1 MGRRRSAADAP
12 ETEVVHVPGQFPWL
26 AIAILLLAIA
36 LGVAGQILM
45 KLGLNRLGERPS
57 PVVVLKA
64 ILTPLILGGFVCYG
78 VSSLFYLQALSR
90 MPLSY
95 AYPMIALSYV
105 GVVVASW
112 RLLGEEI
119 NATRIAGLAVIIVG
133 VVILALSYGG
143 GAGAAVKAR

>member
-1 MGRRRSAADAP
+1 M
-12 ETEVVHVPGQFPWL
+12 PGQFPWL